1 MSVEQA
7 PTPGWYDD
15 GAGDGLWRYW
25 NGRAWEE
32 KYMPA
37 PKPVRSW
44 PWYAPVGLIVA
55 SAIVWLLLDKLTPIG
70 HAMGWQ

>member
-37 PKPVRSW
+37 PTPVKQHK
-44 PWYAPVGLIVA
+44 WYFYVA
-55 SAIVWLLLDKLTPIG
+55 VVVPLAVAIVYVVEYSPLRGLWG
-70 HAMGWQ
+70 H